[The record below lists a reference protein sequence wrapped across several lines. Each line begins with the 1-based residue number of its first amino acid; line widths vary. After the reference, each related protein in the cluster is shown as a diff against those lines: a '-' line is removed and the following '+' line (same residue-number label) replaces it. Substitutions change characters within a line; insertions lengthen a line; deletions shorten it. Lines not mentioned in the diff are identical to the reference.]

1 MKPVERSGFV
11 DLYILVQQNSTGT
24 FNQIT
29 SSTQPLGNGFYD
41 NLVSAQHAQTIEL
54 IKNNRVEIFHLE
66 WPLK

>member
-1 MKPVERSGFV
+1 MKPVERSGHV
-11 DLYILVQQNSTGT
+11 DLYILVQQNSTGQ

-29 SSTQPLGNGFYD
+29 TSSQPLGLGFYQD
-41 NLVSAQHAQTIEL
+41 LLQAQHAQTIEL